1 MLRIAALAG
10 CSFIAAGLLWWGV
23 SSWLDARDEAV
34 ALRETAKALQAD
46 KAASETAQAA
56 LNKKRK
62 EIEDARTDREAALE
76 NAAALPDADFWRVLD
91 GLLSPNTAS
100 GGGDASG
107 EPAGAVHGAA
117 EQR

>member
-10 CSFIAAGLLWWGV
+10 GSFIAAGLLWWGV
-23 SSWLDARDEAV
+23 SAWLDARDEAV

-46 KAASETAQAA
+46 KAASETAQAM
-56 LNKKRK
+56 LNEKRK
-62 EIEDARTDREAALE
+62 EIEDARTDREDALE

-91 GLLSPNTAS
+91 GLLSPHTAA

-107 EPAGAVHGAA
+107 KPAGTVSGAA